1 MYNSGSMSESKKRA
15 RRMLWVVA
23 AAELLAGS
31 LWFAGTLA
39 IPALREVWQANL
51 ATASWLTMA
60 VQLGFVVGALA
71 AAVFNL
77 PDVFSASKVF
87 AVSSVAAAVA
97 NALFVW
103 VAAEHIFAA
112 LALRFLVGVFMA
124 GVYPVGMKILAGWF
138 RDGRGTALGVL
149 VGALAF
155 GNAIPYAI
163 HGVGTL
169 DWQVAGLVCSGF
181 ALVAAGLV
189 VLGVKDG
196 PYTTPA
202 PPVDFH
208 QVGEVFRNRRLRLA
222 NFGYF
227 GHMWELY
234 SMWGWMALLLT
245 ASAGHHGSVIGVGV
259 FFVIASGTIGS
270 VWAGRVADRGNY
282 HKGEEEITAE
292 NAEDIEQ
299 GIEERRV
306 VRRSRVTIVA
316 MAVSAACCL
325 LVPLVFGNFRVLLAL
340 SLVWGVAV
348 VADSAQFSTIVSEV
362 ADRRYVGTA
371 LTLQTAIGFLLTVVS
386 IRIIGA
392 IGEQYGWQ
400 WAAAAMSIGPLLG
413 IWAMWRLQA
422 NPAA

>member
-1 MYNSGSMSESKKRA
+1 M
-15 RRMLWVVA
+15 VA
-23 AAELLAGS
+23 AAELLATS

-39 IPALREVWQANL
+39 IPQLTEIWQTDL
-51 ATASWLTMA
+51 GTSSWLTMA

-71 AAVFNL
+71 AAIFNL

-103 VAAEHIFAA
+103 LAADHIV
-112 LALRFLVGVFMA
+112 LAMVLRFLVGMFLA

-149 VGALAF
+149 VGALTVGKAM
-155 GNAIPYAI
+155 PYAV
-163 HGVGTL
+163 HGAGEL
-169 DWQVAGLVCSGF
+169 NWQVAGLICSGF
-181 ALVAAGLV
+181 ALVAAVLV

-234 SMWGWMALLLT
+234 SMWGWIALLLA
-245 ASAGHHGSVIGVGV
+245 ASAGHHGSVIGVGA
-259 FFVIASGTIGS
+259 FFVIASGAIGS
-270 VWAGRVADRGNY
+270 VWAGRVADKNVRATMNGFGE
-282 HKGEEEITAE
+282 KGAGAE
-292 NAEDIEQ
+292 PLFQTEKETEAARI
-299 GIEERRV
+299 

-340 SLVWGVAV
+340 SLVWGIAV

-371 LTLQTAIGFLLTVVS
+371 LALQTAIGFLLTVVS
-386 IRIIGA
+386 IRLIGA
-392 IGEQYGWQ
+392 VGEQYGWE
-400 WAAAAMSIGPLLG
+400 WAAVAMSVGPLLG

-422 NPAA
+422 NPQA